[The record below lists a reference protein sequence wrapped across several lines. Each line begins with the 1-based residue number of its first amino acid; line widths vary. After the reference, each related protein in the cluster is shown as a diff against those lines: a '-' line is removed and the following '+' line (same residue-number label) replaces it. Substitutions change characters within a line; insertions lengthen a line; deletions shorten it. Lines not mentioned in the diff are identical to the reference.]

1 MNILNNISPDEL
13 VIISVTIAI
22 LLTQSLTLNQSNV
35 VGNFFI
41 GLGGNII
48 TISSQEEYLKSQQ
61 SAKEQND
68 YLAEQI
74 DILKKQITTLQ
85 NKSNR

>member
-41 GLGGNII
+41 GLGGDII

>member
-22 LLTQSLTLNQSNV
+22 LLTQSLTLDQSNV
-35 VGNFFI
+35 IGNFFI

-61 SAKEQND
+61 SAIDQND

-74 DILKKQITTLQ
+74 DILKKQITMLQ